1 MTLHQIDNPDH
12 QTETDQSRRRFVR
25 PIATVALFTTIAAT
39 ALALSQLP
47 SQAEAP
53 QSQLIAQDT
62 MSRSVSAGLGTAL
75 IGGAYTLNSSAD
87 VGIANG
93 TAQATVKSAG
103 SMRAVL
109 AASSGL
115 ETRADTSFT
124 LPTLPAS
131 GTGAYVGVTLRQQ
144 PNGNNYNAQLLVAPS
159 GATRIGVNATVGGVQ
174 TSLGSVAVGSVNAGQ
189 QFTVESQVTGTNPVT
204 VQARAF
210 VVGTTPPNWQLTT
223 TSTPAT
229 AIAAAG
235 SVGVSAYTSSSSP
248 TTVVDFDN
256 VQAWVVDN
264 NQTTGV
270 PAGATLTQHV
280 GDIIITTPGTV
291 LDHMDITGFV
301 KVRAANVTI
310 SNSIVRGSGP
320 ATSNTALIDANN
332 AAVKNLVV
340 SDTTLVPNTPSVWLD
355 GIIGHDYTA
364 NRVDVYNTVDGFGVY
379 NATGTKQY
387 ANVTIENSYIHDLS
401 YFNSDPNH
409 SDGTHNDGIQIQGG
423 ANITI
428 VNNTIQAFRSLT
440 AGTQGSTTSSS
451 PGTGILAQG
460 TVSPVSDLTVTG
472 NTIDGGYYGLR
483 IRSTVGTGTV
493 GTVSD
498 NHFGR
503 NGYLWGSQGTYQL
516 LIESQSDITFT
527 KPLTSNMWSDTSTD
541 LQVGKTLGIRYG
553 NY

>member
-1 MTLHQIDNPDH
+1 MSVNTPGAHARPGS
-12 QTETDQSRRRFVR
+12 SRLLTRG
-25 PIATVALFTTIAAT
+25 VAALALAAT
-39 ALALSQLP
+39 ATAATLALTQLASHADSMP
-47 SQAEAP
+47 
-53 QSQLIAQDT
+53 SQLIAQDT
-62 MSRSVSAGLGTAL
+62 MSRTVSAGLGTAM
-75 IGGAYTLNSSAD
+75 IGGTYTVNPSA
-87 VGIANG
+87 VVSIANG
-93 TAQATVKSAG
+93 GATAQVRTGTSMTADLPGAQALSA
-103 SMRAVL
+103 RV
-109 AASSGL
+109 
-115 ETRADTSFT
+115 DTSFT
-124 LPTLPAS
+124 LPRLPSAGFGS
-131 GTGAYVGVTLRQQ
+131 YVGVILRRQADGDYYSAQ
-144 PNGNNYNAQLLVAPS
+144 VRVMPNGS
-159 GATRIGVNATVGGVQ
+159 TRIGVVATVGGVQ
-174 TSLGSVAVGSVNAGQ
+174 TSLGNLPGSIVTAGQ
-189 QFTVESQVTGTNPVT
+189 PFVVEGQVTGTNPVT
-204 VQARAF
+204 VQARAYA
-210 VVGTTPPNWQLTT
+210 VGTSAPAWQLTAH
-223 TSTPAT
+223 STPAT
-229 AIAAAG
+229 AIATAG
-235 SVGVSAYTSSSSP
+235 SVGMSAYTSSSTP
-248 TTVVDFDN
+248 AVTVGIDN
-256 VQAWVVDN
+256 VEAWSLAAG
-264 NQTTGV
+264 QSTGV

-428 VNNTIQAFRSLT
+428 VNNVIQGFRSMT
-440 AGTQGSTTSSS
+440 AGTTNTGIAAA

-460 TVSPVSDLTVTG
+460 TVSAVSGLMIK
-472 NTIDGGYYGLR
+472 NNSLDGSYYGLR
-483 IRSTVGTGTV
+483 VRSTVGAGTV
-493 GTVSD
+493 GTVTD

-503 NGYLWGSQGTYQL
+503 NGYLWGFQGTYQI
-516 LIESQSDITFT
+516 LIESPTSTLFT
-527 KPLTSNMWSDTSTD
+527 TPLTTNTWADGGTD